1 MLWPYTTRMGCISTK
16 VLRVW
21 EVESGDCREIP
32 GWGLMLTVRRW
43 PEGTRRKSSK
53 GNAFGRKLDC
63 YGCRALLLSHMQILE
78 LQLQHQSSIEYSGL
92 ISFRIDW
99 FLSSCCT
106 RDSQEPSPAPKFK
119 SINYSAVSL
128 LYGPTLSHLYM
139 ITGKTIVL
147 TIQTSVGNVLS
158 LLFNTLSRLVIAFLP
173 RSKHLLISWF
183 QSMST
188 VILEPKKIVSHCFHC
203 FSIYLPWG
211 DWTRCHDLSFLNI
224 EF

>member
-92 ISFRIDW
+92 ISLRIDW
-99 FLSSCCT
+99 LDLCAIQRALKTLLQHQFESTNLK
-106 RDSQEPSPAPKFK
+106 A
-119 SINYSAVSL
+119 SILNHSFDYTELCWQSDVS
-128 LYGPTLSHLYM
+128 T
-139 ITGKTIVL
+139 
-147 TIQTSVGNVLS
+147 
-158 LLFNTLSRLVIAFLP
+158 F
-173 RSKHLLISWF
+173 
-183 QSMST
+183 
-188 VILEPKKIVSHCFHC
+188 
-203 FSIYLPWG
+203 
-211 DWTRCHDLSFLNI
+211 
-224 EF
+224 